1 MEAKGFHRFAH
12 KYFSGACA
20 NFAQVCCGV
29 LEQNGDKM
37 KKLLFIYNPNA
48 GTGNLKS
55 NLADVIE
62 VFVNADYEVTVYP
75 TRKQLDAKTKLE
87 NLKNDYDLIV
97 CSGGDGTLNEVVNGM
112 AKWEKKVPIG
122 YLPAGTTNDFAN
134 SMGISRNVVEAAK
147 TAISGRT
154 FPRDIGKFA
163 DTYFTYVAAF
173 GAFSDVSYKTDQG
186 IKNIM
191 GQLAYV
197 MEGTKR
203 IFNIPSYK
211 VEVHFDD
218 KIIED
223 EFIFGMV
230 SNSYSVGGFKNFIN
244 QDVVFDDGFFEVFL
258 VRVPKSPIEANEIAA
273 SVILKQTNST
283 VISAFKASHVRFK
296 FEEMVPWALDGEY
309 GGHHESVTIE
319 NKPRHLEFMV
329 DSEYL

>member
-1 MEAKGFHRFAH
+1 
-12 KYFSGACA
+12 
-20 NFAQVCCGV
+20 
-29 LEQNGDKM
+29 M

-48 GTGNLKS
+48 GTGNLRP

-62 VFVNADYEVTVYP
+62 VFINADYEVTVYP
-75 TRKQLDAKTKLE
+75 TRKHLDARSKLE
-87 NLKNDYDLIV
+87 NLTDEYDLIV

-112 AKWEKKVPIG
+112 ANWEKKVPIG
-122 YLPAGTTNDFAN
+122 YIPAGTTNDFAN

-147 TAISGRT
+147 TATLGKT
-154 FPRDIGKFA
+154 YPRDIGKFA

-211 VEVHFDD
+211 VEVHYDD
-218 KIIED
+218 MIIED

-230 SNSYSVGGFKNFIN
+230 SNSYSVGGFKNFIS
-244 QDVVFDDGFFEVFL
+244 QDVVFDDGYFEVFL

-283 VISAFKASHVRFK
+283 VISAFKAHKVEFK
-296 FEEMVPWALDGEY
+296 FEEMVPWALDGEF
-309 GGHHESVTIE
+309 GGEHVNVVIE
-319 NKPRHLEFMV
+319 NKRRFLEFMV
-329 DSEYL
+329 NHSYLEDI